1 MISYLQIEKLT
12 KSFGDRLLFSD
23 VTLGI
28 YQGDKIG
35 LIAANGAGKTTFLN
49 IIAGVEDYDSG
60 NVVFRN
66 DLKVGYLPQLPHSRL
81 MRPLLIMP
89 LPIPKERMISHVP
102 TAQGKCCI
110 SSVSPT
116 SARRCRRC
124 PEGRLREWLLP
135 KCSFPNPTS

>member
-66 DLKVGYLPQLPHSRL
+66 DLKVGYLPQLPAFSPDETALDYATPDPQREDDFSCADRARQML
-81 MRPLLIMP
+81 YQFR
-89 LPIPKERMISHVP
+89 ISDL
-102 TAQGKCCI
+102 GG
-110 SSVSPT
+110 
-116 SARRCRRC
+116 RCRRC